1 MQIIVAKSGLILQ
14 PTKETFGIML
24 PQFIFQDPKKSKIFS
39 LFDKSDL
46 FNFKSRRTTAHYH
59 KFGIMTESY
68 KKNNELKTFYK
79 ITSYGVEGKGKVF
92 VSGIEAIKFPFYG
105 FHFQPELLAWDRID
119 KKNIF
124 HSIEGIKISQKIA
137 DFFIQECKKSPNL
150 QNKEKDFV
158 KLGKINIHSRNIIK
172 RAENYYWFYNAPNAT
187 LKKGQILKDWRN
199 RNKDSSSTPKPKKK
213 KKSPKVA
220 LPPSNQK
227 SLKTPTLKKNAEPV
241 VPPST
246 VNPVKS

>member
-1 MQIIVAKSGLILQ
+1 LNNQYERFANNLFNRLKELNKKGVYTPLLGIGQGFELMQIIVAKSGLILQ

-124 HSIEGIKISQKIA
+124 HSIEGIKISQK
-137 DFFIQECKKSPNL
+137 
-150 QNKEKDFV
+150 
-158 KLGKINIHSRNIIK
+158 
-172 RAENYYWFYNAPNAT
+172 
-187 LKKGQILKDWRN
+187 
-199 RNKDSSSTPKPKKK
+199 
-213 KKSPKVA
+213 
-220 LPPSNQK
+220 
-227 SLKTPTLKKNAEPV
+227 
-241 VPPST
+241 
-246 VNPVKS
+246 